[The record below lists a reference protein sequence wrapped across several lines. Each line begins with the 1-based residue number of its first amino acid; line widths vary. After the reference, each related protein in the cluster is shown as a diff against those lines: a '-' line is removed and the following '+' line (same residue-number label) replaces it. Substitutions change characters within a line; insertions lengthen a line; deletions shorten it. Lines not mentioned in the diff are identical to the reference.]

1 MAMTRQAEV
10 TSHSFAYC
18 SMVISIYIGF
28 VVLLN
33 TLFVFLPMSSFY
45 GHEFTYAD
53 LAVGGI
59 YVVRDLA
66 QRVIGHK
73 VIFAMILA
81 AILCYVLADKQ
92 IAMASLSAFAIGE
105 LVDWAIFTFTKKPLS
120 QRILLSASISS
131 PIDSA
136 IFLFVIGRLAPFEFA
151 LMTAIKVLGAVCVWW
166 LNNMR
171 IRHTATA
178 ST

>member
-1 MAMTRQAEV
+1 MLTTKQANL
-10 TSHSFAYC
+10 TSPSLAYC
-18 SMVISIYIGF
+18 SLVVSIYVGF

-33 TLFVFLPMSSFY
+33 VLFDVMPRSYFY

-53 LAVGGI
+53 FAVGGI

-66 QRVIGHK
+66 QRAIGHK

-81 AILCYVLADKQ
+81 AILCYVLANQQ

-105 LVDWAIFTFTKKPLS
+105 IVDWAIYTYTKKPLS

-131 PIDSA
+131 PVDSA
-136 IFLFVIGRLAPFEFA
+136 IFLGMIGTLAPFEFA
-151 LMTAIKVLGAVCVWW
+151 LMTAIKILGAIFVWW
-166 LNNMR
+166 L
-171 IRHTATA
+171 
-178 ST
+178 STLRQSR

>member
-1 MAMTRQAEV
+1 MMITKQAEL
-10 TSHSFAYC
+10 SPPSFAYC
-18 SMVISIYIGF
+18 SIVVFIYVGF
-28 VVLLN
+28 VVLIN
-33 TLFVFLPMSSFY
+33 VLFDIMPRSYFF

-66 QRVIGHK
+66 QRTIGHK
-73 VIFAMILA
+73 VIYAMILA
-81 AILCYVLADKQ
+81 AILCYVLANEQ

-105 LVDWAIFTFTKKPLS
+105 IADWAIYTYTKKPLS

-136 IFLFVIGRLAPFEFA
+136 IFLGMLGHLAPFEFA
-151 LMTAIKVLGAVCVWW
+151 LMTAVKILGAIFVWW
-166 LNNMR
+166 LSSRTMV
-171 IRHTATA
+171 
-178 ST
+178 